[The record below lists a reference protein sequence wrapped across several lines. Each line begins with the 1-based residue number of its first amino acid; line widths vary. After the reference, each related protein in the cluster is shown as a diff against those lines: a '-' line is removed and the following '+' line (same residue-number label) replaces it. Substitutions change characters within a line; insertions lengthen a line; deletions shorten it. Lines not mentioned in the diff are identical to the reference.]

1 MMIIQKPKKEEYVTY
16 YQKYVDAISE
26 GDLCSLLTH
35 QAEEIIALLDTVSE
49 EKSGY
54 RYAEGKWS
62 IKEVLGHI
70 TDTERIMSYRL
81 LRIGRGDTTDL
92 AGFDENAYV
101 KHASYERLSVQQLLN
116 DFSAVRHGTI
126 SLIRILPEAAWT
138 RSGTANGGPVT
149 ARALAYIIAGHALH
163 HKTILQERYLH
174 V

>member
-1 MMIIQKPKKEEYVTY
+1 MIIQKPKKEEYVTY
-16 YQKYVDAISE
+16 YQKYVDAILE
-26 GDLCSLLTH
+26 EDLCVLLTR
-35 QAEEIIALLDTVSE
+35 QAEELTALLGTVSE
-49 EKSGY
+49 EQSSY
-54 RYAEGKWS
+54 RYAKGKWS

-92 AGFDENAYV
+92 AGFDENVYV
-101 KHASYERLSVQQLLN
+101 QHASYEQLSMQQLLN
-116 DFSAVRHGTI
+116 DFSAVRHATS
-126 SLIRILPEAAWT
+126 SLIRILPEEAWT

-163 HKTILQERYLH
+163 HKTILQERYLQ